1 MSGSSNPWPFES
13 ADRSDRDP
21 DGHRDALGRALSARF
36 DEVIDATEVCIGR
49 GMVAGAD
56 GVAEVVEARRT
67 SNVSTTQMVLDWLI
81 EGRPAQPRELELLA
95 KASGEAAASNSI
107 SLAEVLRSILCWRDT
122 IFDVLTQESERLGLP
137 PEILAETIAGIRVS
151 LDSFLI
157 WLGKHFDAR
166 TQEMRLSLDK
176 IHGQMRHQVHHDPLT
191 GLVNRSRFLDQLS
204 EAVADL
210 VPDQSKLAVLF
221 LDLDNFKEVND
232 QFGHGFG
239 DQVLVAVG
247 ARLAAIVRSG
257 DVVAR
262 FGGDEFVV
270 LCRDASGEQSE
281 YSALARRISESI
293 SAPMT
298 IMGRPIMFTV
308 STGVALVAGPG
319 DDPEVV
325 LDHADAAMYR
335 AKEKGR
341 GRFELFGSDGHLPAL
356 PDAGSGERKT
366 LSFYTESSRDEDR
379 LSS

>member
-1 MSGSSNPWPFES
+1 MSGSSNPWPSE
-13 ADRSDRDP
+13 AVGRSVRDP
-21 DGHRDALGRALSARF
+21 DGHREALGRALSDRF
-36 DEVIDATEVCIGR
+36 DEVIDVTEVRIGR
-49 GMVAGAD
+49 GLVAGAD
-56 GVAEVVEARRT
+56 DVAEVVEARRST
-67 SNVSTTQMVLDWLI
+67 NTVTTQMVLDWLI
-81 EGRPAQPRELELLA
+81 DGRPAQPRELELLA
-95 KASGEAAASNSI
+95 KASGEMAAGNSI
-107 SLAEVLRSILCWRDT
+107 SLAQVLRSILCWRDT
-122 IFDVLTQESERLGLP
+122 VFDVLAQESERLALP
-137 PEILAETIAGIRVS
+137 PEILAEIIAGIRIS

-157 WLGKHFDAR
+157 WSGKHFDAR
-166 TQEMRLSLDK
+166 TQEVRESLDK

-191 GLVNRSRFLDQLS
+191 GLVNRARFLDQLG
-204 EAVADL
+204 EAVGDL
-210 VPDQSKLAVLF
+210 VPGQSKLAVLF

-232 QFGHGFG
+232 QFGHSFG

-281 YSALARRISESI
+281 YLALARRISESI

-298 IMGRPIMFTV
+298 IMGRPIVLTV
-308 STGVALVAGPG
+308 STGVALVAGPD

-325 LDHADAAMYR
+325 LDQADAAMYR

-341 GRFELFGSDGHLPAL
+341 GRFELFGSEGNFSAL
-356 PDAGSGERKT
+356 GDVGSGERKT
-366 LSFYTESSRDEDR
+366 LSFYTESPRDEDR